1 MRIGYFLADFFVLC
15 RIRTSLERVGLYP
28 LFFVEGYERD
38 GGILLQEAY
47 GELEK
52 AVLEVL
58 HPIVEE
64 NSCEL
69 VDIKYLRESGGRVL
83 RIYLDKEGGVTVDD
97 CANISRELG
106 VVLDAYDIMPKNS
119 YALEVSSPGLRR
131 PLNTQSDYERFKG
144 RKVKIKTTD
153 PVEDRRVFSGTLLGM
168 RGEMI
173 LVEVD
178 GRPYSVPFGS
188 VSRANLEIDFG
199 KGARK

>member
-1 MRIGYFLADFFVLC
+1 MTIRYFLADFFVLC
-15 RIRTSLERVGLYP
+15 RIRTFLERVGLYP
-28 LFFVEGYERD
+28 LFFVEGYKRD
-38 GGILLQEAY
+38 GEIPVQDAN

-97 CANISRELG
+97 CANVSRELG
-106 VVLDAYDIMPKNS
+106 VVLDAYDIIPHS
-119 YALEVSSPGLRR
+119 YTLEVSSPGLRR
-131 PLNTQSDYERFKG
+131 PLNRQSDYERFKG

-168 RGEMI
+168 KGEMI
-173 LVEVD
+173 LVQVE
-178 GRPYSVPFGS
+178 GRSYSVPFGS

>member
-1 MRIGYFLADFFVLC
+1 V
-15 RIRTSLERVGLYP
+15 
-28 LFFVEGYERD
+28 
-38 GGILLQEAY
+38 QEAY

-52 AVLEVL
+52 AILEVL

-69 VDIKYLRESGGRVL
+69 VDIKYLRERGGRVL

-97 CANISRELG
+97 CANVSRELG
-106 VVLDAYDIMPKNS
+106 VVLDAYDIMPKHS
-119 YALEVSSPGLRR
+119 YTLEVSSPGLRR
-131 PLNTQSDYERFKG
+131 PLNRQSDYERFKG

-153 PVEDRRVFSGTLLGM
+153 PVDDRRVFSGTLLGM

-178 GRPYSVPFGS
+178 GRSYSVPFGS
-188 VSRANLEIDFG
+188 VSKANLEIDLG

>member
-15 RIRTSLERVGLYP
+15 RIRTFLERVGLCP
-28 LFFVEGYERD
+28 LFFIEGYKRD
-38 GGILLQEAY
+38 GEILLQEAY

-97 CANISRELG
+97 CANVSRELG
-106 VVLDAYDIMPKNS
+106 VVLDAYDIIPHS

-153 PVEDRRVFSGTLLGM
+153 PIEDRRVFSGTLLGM

-188 VSRANLEIDFG
+188 VSRANLEIDLG

>member
-1 MRIGYFLADFFVLC
+1 M
-15 RIRTSLERVGLYP
+15 GLYP
-28 LFFVEGYERD
+28 LFFVEGFKRD
-38 GGILLQEAY
+38 GEIPVRDANGK
-47 GELEK
+47 LEK

-69 VDIKYLRESGGRVL
+69 VDVKYLRERGGRVL

-97 CANISRELG
+97 CANVSRELG
-106 VVLDAYDIMPKNS
+106 VVLDAYDIMPQHS
-119 YALEVSSPGLRR
+119 YTLEVSSPGLRR
-131 PLNTQSDYERFKG
+131 PLSRQSDYERFKG

-153 PVEDRRVFSGTLLGM
+153 PVGDRRVFSGTLLGM

-178 GRPYSVPFGS
+178 GRSYSVPFGS

>member
-1 MRIGYFLADFFVLC
+1 MTIRYFLADFFVLC
-15 RIRTSLERVGLYP
+15 RIRTFLERVGLYP
-28 LFFVEGYERD
+28 LFFIEGYKRD
-38 GGILLQEAY
+38 GEIPVQDAN

-97 CANISRELG
+97 CANVSRELG
-106 VVLDAYDIMPKNS
+106 VVLDAYDIIPHS
-119 YALEVSSPGLRR
+119 YTLEVSSPGLRR
-131 PLNTQSDYERFKG
+131 PLKRQSDYERFKG
-144 RKVKIKTTD
+144 RRVKIKTTD

-168 RGEMI
+168 KGEMI
-173 LVEVD
+173 LVQVE
-178 GRPYSVPFGS
+178 GRSYSVPFGS

>member
-1 MRIGYFLADFFVLC
+1 MTIRYFLADFFVLC
-15 RIRTSLERVGLYP
+15 RIRTFLERVGLYP
-28 LFFVEGYERD
+28 LFFIEGYKRD
-38 GGILLQEAY
+38 GEIPVQDAN

-97 CANISRELG
+97 CANVSRELG
-106 VVLDAYDIMPKNS
+106 VVLDAYDIIPHS
-119 YALEVSSPGLRR
+119 YTLEVSSPGLRR
-131 PLNTQSDYERFKG
+131 PLKRQSDYERFKG

-168 RGEMI
+168 KGEMI
-173 LVEVD
+173 LVQVE
-178 GRPYSVPFGS
+178 GRSYSVPFGS